1 MKYQLQ
7 LIETETITSPPPT
20 LECMRPTVYPE
31 PADYERDRALRDQ
44 IADAATIHGLEANR
58 ERKTEREAHRQSIG
72 KSHHFG
78 GMPPDVTQI
87 VEIATYAAGSIAAF
101 TVFVRNVLG
110 SLKDWRDLRDG
121 RKIAVTVGGRK
132 IELKDGDDLLKV
144 IEDQAKA
151 EGKP

>member
-7 LIETETITSPPPT
+7 LIDMETITSPPPT
-20 LECMRPTVYPE
+20 LEGMPPTVYPE
-31 PADYERDRALRDQ
+31 PADYERDCAVRDE
-44 IADAATIHGLEANR
+44 IANAAMIHGLEANR
-58 ERKTEREAHRQSIG
+58 ERKTEREPHRQSVG

-78 GMPPDVTQI
+78 GMPPEVTQI

-144 IEDQAKA
+144 IEDHAKA
-151 EGKP
+151 EGKR